1 MEEDKE
7 IRGEYRF
14 GFGHDISSVRQDDLD
29 KSALNFAGTGETPLS
44 VMDLCCGSG
53 TVGLQ
58 MMARGHRVTLWD
70 RRLNL
75 PHRKLTDTHK
85 LELIEDDIRDIS
97 VIPRFT
103 PYSVIICQRAIHYFP
118 FSEAEKILFRIKE
131 WMDPEGKLFLSASG
145 LSTEL
150 SEGYRH
156 TTASIQERFSM
167 LSTTMQ
173 EKHGI
178 REPVCLY
185 SLEDLKSLLSLA
197 GFAVE
202 NIWLSEFGNVK
213 AVASLCRN

>member
-1 MEEDKE
+1 MEENKE
-7 IRGEYRF
+7 VRGEYRF

-29 KSALNFAGTGETPLS
+29 KAALSFSGTGGRHLS
-44 VMDLCCGSG
+44 AMDLCCGSG

-58 MMARGHRVTLWD
+58 MMTQGHKVTLWD
-70 RRLNL
+70 RTLSL
-75 PHRKLTDTHK
+75 PHRKMTDTHK
-85 LELIEDDIRDIS
+85 LELIEADVRDSSI
-97 VIPRFT
+97 IPRFA

-118 FSEAEKILFRIKE
+118 FPEAEKILFRIKE
-131 WMDPEGKLFLSASG
+131 WMDSEGKLFLSASG

-150 SEGYRH
+150 SEGYLH
-156 TTASIQERFSM
+156 TTASVQERFSM

-185 SLEDLKSLLSLA
+185 SLEDLKNILNLT